1 MRIVFM
7 GTPNFAV
14 TILASLFANKKYEIV
29 GVVTQPDR
37 PQGRGNKL
45 QASAV
50 KEYALKCN
58 LPIFQPLK
66 VKDADFITILKKLNS
81 DVIVVAAYGQILSE
95 EILTLSKYGCI
106 NVHGSLLPKY
116 RGAAPV
122 QYAILNGETES
133 GVTIMQMDKG
143 MDTGAILKK
152 VVVPIS
158 SNMTSG
164 EFLNLIADVGA
175 RVLQD
180 VLVKIE
186 SNEIQAEPQD
196 EKEATYAHL
205 LTRKMEIIDWKKTAA
220 EIHNKIRAFNPVPG
234 AYTILPNGKKLKIW
248 KSVVAQ
254 GTGKAGE
261 IIKIDKQGFVIAC
274 GTGALQVLELQ
285 PEGKKPMPVK
295 DFLNGKSINLY
306 DILGL
311 EKGN

>member
-1 MRIVFM
+1 M

-14 TILASLFANKKYEIV
+14 TILASLFVNKKYEIV

-50 KEYALKCN
+50 KEYALTCN

-66 VKDADFITILKKLNS
+66 VKNADFIEILKNLKP

-143 MDTGAILKK
+143 MDTGAMFEK

-158 SNMTSG
+158 SDMTSG
-164 EFLNLIADVGA
+164 ELLNLIADVGA
-175 RVLQD
+175 KALQD
-180 VLVKIE
+180 VLDKIE
-186 SNEIQAEPQD
+186 SDAIKAEPQD

-205 LTRKMEIIDWKKTAA
+205 LTREMEIIDWQKTAE
-220 EIHNKIRAFNPVPG
+220 EIHNKIRAFNPAPG

-248 KSVVAQ
+248 KSVVEE
-254 GTGKAGE
+254 GTGEAGE
-261 IIKIDKQGFVIAC
+261 IIQVDKRGLVVAC
-274 GTGALQVLELQ
+274 GKGAVQILELQ
-285 PEGKKPMPVK
+285 PEGKKVMTAK
-295 DFLNGKSINLY
+295 DFLNGKSVNLH

-311 EKGN
+311 EKGK